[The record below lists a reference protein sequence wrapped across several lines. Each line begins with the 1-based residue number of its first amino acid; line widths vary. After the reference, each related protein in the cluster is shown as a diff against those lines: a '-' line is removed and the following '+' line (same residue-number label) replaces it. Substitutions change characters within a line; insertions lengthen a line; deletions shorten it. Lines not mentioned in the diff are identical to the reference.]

1 MRLLK
6 FLLPAVLLLSAGCTR
21 RVVQPVETVHI
32 RSDTLRTESLRVDSV
47 ILRDSVIV
55 IERGDTLIR
64 EVWRHRERILRNDD
78 RSQHTRTDTLV
89 REIPV
94 EVERRIEV
102 ERQPTAMERLRM
114 KTGDIAIVI
123 ILISAIYLILKF
135 RKR

>member
-1 MRLLK
+1 M
-6 FLLPAVLLLSAGCTR
+6 
-21 RVVQPVETVHI
+21 
-32 RSDTLRTESLRVDSV
+32 DSV

-64 EVWRHRERILRNDD
+64 EVWRHRDRILRNDD

-94 EVERRIEV
+94 EVERRVEV

-114 KTGDIAIVI
+114 KAGDIAIVI